1 MSVTTQQITPEI
13 GLEVTGLAGHELV
26 DPARAAECQ
35 AALDAHGV
43 VVYREAG
50 IGDADLLA
58 FTEMLGTVVIPK
70 MGGLEEHPGVDV
82 ISLDPAE
89 SSLAKYRR
97 STIFWHLDGTTDE
110 LPQKATLLT
119 ALVVADEGGDT
130 EFAHTY
136 AAYDALPEDEKARL
150 DDLRVEH
157 SLAAAQ
163 LMFTPEPTEKQ
174 RAAWDQVPS
183 RVHPLVWRRRDGR
196 RSLLIGSTAG
206 RIVGPTRGRE
216 PGPARPP
223 ARVGDPAPLRPPSP
237 LAPGRSRRLGQHRP
251 APPGHPLR
259 GHLPPAAAPHHPRG
273 RGSDRLIPSTRA
285 TSSPRVYAK
294 QVFSTVGRLRSTR

>member
-89 SSLAKYRR
+89 SSLAKFRR

-136 AAYDALPEDEKARL
+136 AAYAALPEDEKARL
-150 DDLRVEH
+150 ADLRVEH

-206 RIVGPTRGRE
+206 RIVDLPEDESRALLDHLLEWVTQPRFVLRHHWR
-216 PGPARPP
+216 PGDL
-223 ARVGDPAPLRPPSP
+223 VVWDNTGL
-237 LAPGRSRRLGQHRP
+237 LHR
-251 APPGHPLR
+251 A
-259 GHLPPAAAPHHPRG
+259 
-273 RGSDRLIPSTRA
+273 IPYEA
-285 TSSPRVYAK
+285 TSHRLLHR
-294 QVFSTVGRLRSTR
+294 TTLVGEEAIA

>member
-1 MSVTTQQITPEI
+1 MTVTTREIAPEI
-13 GLEVTGLAGHELV
+13 GLEITGHTGPELV

-43 VVYREAG
+43 VVYRETH

-58 FTEMLGTVVIPK
+58 FTEMLGTVVIPR
-70 MGGLEEHPGVDV
+70 MGGLDDFPGVDV

-89 SSLAKYRR
+89 SALATYRR

-130 EFAHTY
+130 EFANTY
-136 AAYDALPEDEKARL
+136 AAYAALPDDEKARL
-150 DDLRVEH
+150 ADLTVEH

-174 RAAWDQVPS
+174 RAAWDAVPS
-183 RVHPLVWRRRDGR
+183 RVHPLVWSRKDGR
-196 RSLLIGSTAG
+196 KSLLIGATAG
-206 RIVGPTRGRE
+206 RIPDLPEDESRALLDHLVEWVTQPQFVLRHRWH
-216 PGPARPP
+216 PGDLVVWDNTGLLHRAIPYDAT
-223 ARVGDPAPLRPPSP
+223 
-237 LAPGRSRRLGQHRP
+237 SRRLLHRTTLV
-251 APPGHPLR
+251 GEE
-259 GHLPPAAAPHHPRG
+259 
-273 RGSDRLIPSTRA
+273 
-285 TSSPRVYAK
+285 
-294 QVFSTVGRLRSTR
+294 QTVA

>member
-13 GLEVTGLAGHELV
+13 GVEVTGLAGHELV

-136 AAYDALPEDEKARL
+136 AAYAALPEDEKARL

-183 RVHPLVWRRRDGR
+183 RVHPLVWRRRNGR

-206 RIVGPTRGRE
+206 RIVDLPEDESRALLDHLLEWVTQPRFVLRHHWR
-216 PGPARPP
+216 PGDL
-223 ARVGDPAPLRPPSP
+223 VVWDNTGL
-237 LAPGRSRRLGQHRP
+237 LHR
-251 APPGHPLR
+251 A
-259 GHLPPAAAPHHPRG
+259 
-273 RGSDRLIPSTRA
+273 IPYEA
-285 TSSPRVYAK
+285 TSHRLLHR
-294 QVFSTVGRLRSTR
+294 TTLVGEEAIA

>member
-136 AAYDALPEDEKARL
+136 AAYAALPEDEKARL
-150 DDLRVEH
+150 ADLRVEH

-174 RAAWDQVPS
+174 RATWDQVPS

-206 RIVGPTRGRE
+206 RIVDLPEDESRALLDHLLEWVTQPRFVLRHHWR
-216 PGPARPP
+216 PGDL
-223 ARVGDPAPLRPPSP
+223 VVWDNTGL
-237 LAPGRSRRLGQHRP
+237 LHR
-251 APPGHPLR
+251 A
-259 GHLPPAAAPHHPRG
+259 
-273 RGSDRLIPSTRA
+273 IPYEA
-285 TSSPRVYAK
+285 TSHRLLHR
-294 QVFSTVGRLRSTR
+294 TTLVGEEAIA

>member
-35 AALDAHGV
+35 AALDANGV

-136 AAYDALPEDEKARL
+136 AAYAALPEDEKARL
-150 DDLRVEH
+150 ADLRVEH

-206 RIVGPTRGRE
+206 RIVDLPEDESRALLDHLLEWVTQPRFVLRHHWR
-216 PGPARPP
+216 PGDL
-223 ARVGDPAPLRPPSP
+223 VVWDNTGL
-237 LAPGRSRRLGQHRP
+237 LHR
-251 APPGHPLR
+251 A
-259 GHLPPAAAPHHPRG
+259 
-273 RGSDRLIPSTRA
+273 IPYEA
-285 TSSPRVYAK
+285 TSHRLLHR
-294 QVFSTVGRLRSTR
+294 TTLVGEEAIA

>member
-136 AAYDALPEDEKARL
+136 AAYAALPEDEKARL

-206 RIVGPTRGRE
+206 RIVDLPEDESRALLDHLLEWVTQPRFVLRHHWR
-216 PGPARPP
+216 PGDL
-223 ARVGDPAPLRPPSP
+223 VVWDNTGL
-237 LAPGRSRRLGQHRP
+237 LHR
-251 APPGHPLR
+251 A
-259 GHLPPAAAPHHPRG
+259 
-273 RGSDRLIPSTRA
+273 IPYEA
-285 TSSPRVYAK
+285 TSHRLLHR
-294 QVFSTVGRLRSTR
+294 TTLVGEEAIA

>member
-89 SSLAKYRR
+89 SSLAKFRR

-136 AAYDALPEDEKARL
+136 AAYGALPEDEKARL
-150 DDLRVEH
+150 ADLRVEH

-206 RIVGPTRGRE
+206 RIVDL
-216 PGPARPP
+216 PGDESRALLDHLLEWVTQPRFVLRHHWRP
-223 ARVGDPAPLRPPSP
+223 GDLVVWDNTG
-237 LAPGRSRRLGQHRP
+237 LLHR
-251 APPGHPLR
+251 A
-259 GHLPPAAAPHHPRG
+259 
-273 RGSDRLIPSTRA
+273 IPYEA
-285 TSSPRVYAK
+285 TSHRLLHR
-294 QVFSTVGRLRSTR
+294 TTLVGEEAIA

>member
-89 SSLAKYRR
+89 SSLAKFRR

-136 AAYDALPEDEKARL
+136 AAYAALPEDEKARL
-150 DDLRVEH
+150 ADLRVEH

-183 RVHPLVWRRRDGR
+183 RV
-196 RSLLIGSTAG
+196 
-206 RIVGPTRGRE
+206 
-216 PGPARPP
+216 
-223 ARVGDPAPLRPPSP
+223 
-237 LAPGRSRRLGQHRP
+237 
-251 APPGHPLR
+251 
-259 GHLPPAAAPHHPRG
+259 
-273 RGSDRLIPSTRA
+273 
-285 TSSPRVYAK
+285 
-294 QVFSTVGRLRSTR
+294 

>member
-13 GLEVTGLAGHELV
+13 GVEVTGLAGHELV

-136 AAYDALPEDEKARL
+136 AAYAALPEDEKARL
-150 DDLRVEH
+150 ADLRVEH

-163 LMFTPEPTEKQ
+163 LMFTPEPTENQ

-206 RIVGPTRGRE
+206 RIVDLPEDESRALLDHLLEWVTQPRFVLRHHWR
-216 PGPARPP
+216 PGDL
-223 ARVGDPAPLRPPSP
+223 VVWDNTGL
-237 LAPGRSRRLGQHRP
+237 LHR
-251 APPGHPLR
+251 A
-259 GHLPPAAAPHHPRG
+259 
-273 RGSDRLIPSTRA
+273 IPYEA
-285 TSSPRVYAK
+285 TSHRLLHR
-294 QVFSTVGRLRSTR
+294 TTLVGEEAIA

>member
-89 SSLAKYRR
+89 SSLAKFRR

-136 AAYDALPEDEKARL
+136 AAYAALPEDEKARL
-150 DDLRVEH
+150 ADLRVEH

-163 LMFTPEPTEKQ
+163 LMFTPEPTAKQ

-206 RIVGPTRGRE
+206 RIVDLPEDESRALLDHLLEWVTQPRFVLRHHWR
-216 PGPARPP
+216 PGDL
-223 ARVGDPAPLRPPSP
+223 VVWDNTGL
-237 LAPGRSRRLGQHRP
+237 LHR
-251 APPGHPLR
+251 A
-259 GHLPPAAAPHHPRG
+259 
-273 RGSDRLIPSTRA
+273 IPYEA
-285 TSSPRVYAK
+285 TSHRLLHR
-294 QVFSTVGRLRSTR
+294 TTLVGEEAIA

>member
-150 DDLRVEH
+150 ADLRVEH

-206 RIVGPTRGRE
+206 RIVDLPEDESRALLDHLLEWVTQPRFVLRHHWR
-216 PGPARPP
+216 PGDL
-223 ARVGDPAPLRPPSP
+223 VVWDNTGL
-237 LAPGRSRRLGQHRP
+237 LHR
-251 APPGHPLR
+251 A
-259 GHLPPAAAPHHPRG
+259 
-273 RGSDRLIPSTRA
+273 IPYEA
-285 TSSPRVYAK
+285 TSHRLLHR
-294 QVFSTVGRLRSTR
+294 TTLVGEEAIA

>member
-1 MSVTTQQITPEI
+1 MSVTTEQITPEI

-89 SSLAKYRR
+89 STLAKFRR

-130 EFAHTY
+130 EFANTY
-136 AAYDALPEDEKARL
+136 AAYNALPEDEKARIA
-150 DDLRVEH
+150 DFRVEH

-163 LMFTPEPTEKQ
+163 LMFTPEPTDKQ

-206 RIVGPTRGRE
+206 RIVDLPDDESRALLDHLLAWVTQPRFVLRHHWR
-216 PGPARPP
+216 PGDL
-223 ARVGDPAPLRPPSP
+223 VVWDNTGL
-237 LAPGRSRRLGQHRP
+237 LHR
-251 APPGHPLR
+251 A
-259 GHLPPAAAPHHPRG
+259 
-273 RGSDRLIPSTRA
+273 IPYEA
-285 TSSPRVYAK
+285 TSHRLLHR
-294 QVFSTVGRLRSTR
+294 TTLVGEEAIVA

>member
-26 DPARAAECQ
+26 DPARAEECQ

-136 AAYDALPEDEKARL
+136 AAYAALPEDEKARL
-150 DDLRVEH
+150 ADLRVEH

-183 RVHPLVWRRRDGR
+183 RVHPLVWHRRDGR

-206 RIVGPTRGRE
+206 RIVDLPEDESRALLDHLLEWVTQPRFVLRHHWR
-216 PGPARPP
+216 PGDL
-223 ARVGDPAPLRPPSP
+223 VVWDNTGL
-237 LAPGRSRRLGQHRP
+237 LHR
-251 APPGHPLR
+251 A
-259 GHLPPAAAPHHPRG
+259 
-273 RGSDRLIPSTRA
+273 IPYEA
-285 TSSPRVYAK
+285 TSHRLLHR
-294 QVFSTVGRLRSTR
+294 TTLVGEEAIA

>member
-35 AALDAHGV
+35 AALDAHWV

-50 IGDADLLA
+50 IGDTDLLA

-136 AAYDALPEDEKARL
+136 AAYAALPEDEKARL
-150 DDLRVEH
+150 ADLRVEH

-206 RIVGPTRGRE
+206 RIVDLPEDESRALLDHLLEWVTQPRFVLRHHWR
-216 PGPARPP
+216 PGDL
-223 ARVGDPAPLRPPSP
+223 VVWDNTGL
-237 LAPGRSRRLGQHRP
+237 LHR
-251 APPGHPLR
+251 A
-259 GHLPPAAAPHHPRG
+259 
-273 RGSDRLIPSTRA
+273 IPYEA
-285 TSSPRVYAK
+285 TSHRLLHR
-294 QVFSTVGRLRSTR
+294 TTLVGEEAIA

>member
-89 SSLAKYRR
+89 SSLAKFRR

-136 AAYDALPEDEKARL
+136 AAYDALPEDEKARV

-206 RIVGPTRGRE
+206 RIVGLPEDESRALLDHLLEWVTQPRFVLRHHWR
-216 PGPARPP
+216 PGDL
-223 ARVGDPAPLRPPSP
+223 VVWDNTGL
-237 LAPGRSRRLGQHRP
+237 LHR
-251 APPGHPLR
+251 A
-259 GHLPPAAAPHHPRG
+259 
-273 RGSDRLIPSTRA
+273 IPYEA
-285 TSSPRVYAK
+285 TSHRLLHR
-294 QVFSTVGRLRSTR
+294 TTLVGEEAIA